1 MCGIVGILSNTILKE
16 IIYNCLIQLQNRG
29 YDSCGIASIINNKF
43 IINKFASDDNTMA
56 FNKLYLFIK
65 NHYNSNISISHTRWA
80 THGAKTDVNSHPHL
94 SFNNKICLV
103 HNGIIENYKKIKN
116 KLIEKGYEFK
126 SDTDTEVIVNL
137 LEYEY
142 ILSNNI
148 MNAFKKTINQL
159 KGTWSISFLLL
170 EQPNK
175 LFNTR
180 NGSPLLIGIND
191 NIAIVTS
198 EQSGFNNKI
207 SDYFILNN
215 NDICILTLKNNKINV
230 YTENKYIYKKI
241 IFNFEN
247 KLPSKYKHWTIKEI
261 NDQSESICIKNRL
274 SLNNKVKLSGLN
286 IIKNKLLKIKNIIL
300 LGCGT
305 SFLAGLYSTHI
316 FKELC
321 NFNTINIIDGA
332 DFNINDVPK
341 IGKTA
346 CILLSQSGETKD
358 LHRCIDICNKNNIIT
373 IGVVNVRDSMIAREV
388 DCVCY
393 LNAGKEIAVASTK
406 SFTSQIIVLSLIAI
420 WFSQNNNINNI
431 NNINYIND
439 LRKLNIDI
447 ENTIKISNNIIPNIL
462 NCFNNKN
469 SCFIL
474 GKGKCEAIAKEGAL
488 KIKEITYIHAEGYS
502 TSSLKHGPFA
512 LLEKDF
518 PVIMLGPIDENY
530 TKVMNAYEEIKTR
543 GSKIIFITD
552 KNIELNDNN
561 HLIKIP
567 HNNTFNSLLCIIP
580 IQLLAYYISIKK
592 GINPD
597 MPKNLAKVVT
607 VE

>member
-552 KNIELNDNN
+552 KNLS
-561 HLIKIP
+561 LIHI
-567 HNNTFNSLLCIIP
+567 
-580 IQLLAYYISIKK
+580 
-592 GINPD
+592 
-597 MPKNLAKVVT
+597 
-607 VE
+607 